1 MTKLE
6 LYTGTLKYKD
16 RDYFFV
22 FDEKELRVILP
33 EREKNDNAM
42 AILKKQLM
50 KFSAGKGDDSIME
63 EPYLVGKCNETG
75 QTMIFLTKVGKI
87 ISSYNEV
94 LVIDTIGYILCK
106 MDRHPI
112 CRMSFTCPELDCI
125 HPVSRGY
132 NCTFDYDSF
141 YTDGVLAVQ
150 TEKFDVTTTEKKK
163 FQVDG
168 KAVSVR
174 FSISRSFSQKIGQ
187 SPLSLCSVM
196 SFFFEPTED
205 YSFIVRLWFIAKE
218 FLQFMCYRKN
228 VFLSIADLST
238 PADEGKTYTFATF
251 NMLGEDGDEEPET
264 LKKGRYIKLSY
275 LSGQEGHILNDIASK
290 LLYTRHIPDTYISGC
305 SKNAARF
312 VMITAAFEWEFKRLY
327 PEGINKSEKTLEV
340 EANAAETIQKLID
353 ESTGDLKKKYKY
365 MKKHISD
372 DSLQDE
378 VIYVG
383 KTLGEVIEPFGKM
396 LYSLNDAELF
406 YSEMGERLSKQRNN
420 FAHGNLD
427 MDFIDDSLLDLVYLE
442 RIIYA
447 MQLKRYGIE
456 DKPVQHAMNELFR
469 CGIAIR

>member
-6 LYTGTLKYKD
+6 LYTGILKYKD
-16 RDYFFV
+16 TDYFFA
-22 FDEKELRVILP
+22 FDEKELRLIPL
-33 EREKNDNAM
+33 EKDKNDNAISM
-42 AILKKQLM
+42 FKRQLM
-50 KFSAGKGDDSIME
+50 KFSADADDNLIMKA
-63 EPYLVGKCNETG
+63 PYLVGRCNETG
-75 QTMIFLTKVGKI
+75 QMMIFLTKVGANI
-87 ISSYNEV
+87 GSYNEV
-94 LVIDTIGYILCK
+94 LVIDAIGYIVCK

-112 CRMSFTCPELDCI
+112 CRMSFACPELDCI

-132 NCTFDYDSF
+132 NCTFDYESF
-141 YTDGVLAVQ
+141 CTDGVIGVQ
-150 TEKFDVTTTEKKK
+150 TEKFDVTTTEKKT

-168 KAVSVR
+168 KDVSVR

-228 VFLSIADLST
+228 VFLPTADLST
-238 PADEGKTYTFATF
+238 PADDEKTRTFATF
-251 NMLGEDGDEEPET
+251 NMLGEEGDGEIQT
-264 LKKGRYIKLSY
+264 LKNGRYIKLDY
-275 LSGQEGHILNDIASK
+275 LSGQEGNILNDIASRV
-290 LLYTRHIPDTYISGC
+290 LYTRHIPDSYVSGC

-327 PEGINKSEKTLEV
+327 PEGVSKSEKTLEV
-340 EANAAETIQKLID
+340 EAIATETIQKLIE
-353 ESTGDLKKKYKY
+353 ESTGDLRKKYKY

-378 VIYVG
+378 IVHVG
-383 KTLGEVIEPFGKM
+383 KTLGEVIDSFGKM
-396 LYSLNDAELF
+396 LYTLNDAELLC
-406 YSEMGERLSKQRNN
+406 SKMGERLSKQRNN

-447 MQLKRYGIE
+447 MQLKKYGIE
-456 DKPVQHAMNELFR
+456 DKTVQHAINELFR